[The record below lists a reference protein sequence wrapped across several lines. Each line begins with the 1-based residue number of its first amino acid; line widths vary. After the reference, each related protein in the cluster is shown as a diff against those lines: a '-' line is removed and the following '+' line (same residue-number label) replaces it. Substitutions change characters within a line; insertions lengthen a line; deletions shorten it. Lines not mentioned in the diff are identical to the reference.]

1 MRIESN
7 EFCALGALAESVDA
21 ALFDLRA
28 TVGPKRG
35 AVLVMRRNGENGM
48 MIEAGLK
55 SFKQRRATVV
65 VMSSS
70 KHGI

>member
-7 EFCALGALAESVDA
+7 EFCAFGVLSESVDA

-28 TVGPKRG
+28 TVCPKRG
-35 AVLVMRRNGENGM
+35 VVMRRNGENGM

-55 SFKQRRATVV
+55 PFKQRQAMAV

-70 KHGI
+70 RHGM